1 MESNNEQRTSQLDA
15 QGCLAED
22 IRCNIRTRGY
32 LPIEN
37 YGLVGNLRT
46 VALCGT
52 DGHFSI
58 SPTIHTS
65 NKQQYLPG
73 SNILSTRFLHDEG
86 VSEITDYMHI
96 PEKSSHSIS
105 QKPILPWLIRHVSV
119 VRGQV
124 DFQFELFPSF
134 NYALD
139 EHTTEIEEYKVTENK
154 SSKYLKDDVS
164 SYVGHQRAIF
174 RSNTLCL
181 DLRYVVLNGEKDP
194 PVIEFK
200 LAKNNVMKGP
210 GIIFQFTLKE
220 TQTVTFVLREFS
232 TKLDQLEPPLSAGLT
247 NNLYRQTLHFWQNW
261 IAQSCYKGRWRENV
275 HRSALALKLMT
286 YEPTGAVVAS
296 PTFGLPEEI
305 GGPRNWDYRFTWVRD
320 SAFTVYALMRLGMT
334 QEAKHYMDF
343 MEARCQD
350 LNPDGSLNI
359 MYSIDGE
366 KKLTEVELT
375 HLDGYRGSKPVRIG
389 NGAYDHVQL
398 DIYGE
403 LLDAM
408 YLYNKY
414 GSPISYDMWVNIRK
428 LVNYVCDN
436 WESEDMSI
444 WEVRG
449 RKQNF
454 TYSKIMWLRLS
465 EKRVLPCPDRNK
477 WMQIRDTIYEEIM
490 SKTWNPKRKIF
501 AQSYEALD
509 ALDSSVLI
517 MPLVFFISPT
527 DPRFLSTMEQILLPP
542 EKGGLLTNNLVF
554 RYNHLTTDDGL
565 GGMEGS
571 FSMCTFWLIEALT
584 RAGKYDKKLLE
595 RAEFMFEQ
603 MISYGNHVG
612 LFSEEIARSGELL
625 GNFPQAFTHIA
636 FISDI
641 NPLHDP
647 LSLSKPFRPLSRISK
662 DNFLKLLPTFSTTS
676 SSNANGENDI
686 NDDFISYH
694 NRSYSLP
701 SVVTL
706 SGATSL
712 NDDVFDEI
720 NSEQECLGSEYRKDK
735 FFIRLKSSIKKYL
748 GVGKDRKRHQEA
760 HHQNGK
766 TNPFE

>member
-1 MESNNEQRTSQLDA
+1 MDINNEQRTSHLDA
-15 QGCLAED
+15 QGCLAQD

-37 YGLVGNLRT
+37 YGLIGNLRT

-52 DGHFSI
+52 DGSIDFFCYPKFDSPSVFARIFFIGHFSI
-58 SPTIHTS
+58 APTIHTS

-96 PEKSSHSIS
+96 PDSSSHSIS
-105 QKPILPWLIRHVSV
+105 QKPVLPWLIRNVSV
-119 VRGQV
+119 IRGEV
-124 DFQFELFPSF
+124 DFQFELFPAF

-154 SSKYLKDDVS
+154 LSKYLRDDVA

-174 RSNTLCL
+174 RSNTLCM
-181 DLRYVVLNGEKDP
+181 DLRYVVLNGELDP

-220 TQTVTFVLREFS
+220 TQTVTFILREFS
-232 TKLDQLEPPLSAGLT
+232 ITKEIDKLDPPLSAGLMK
-247 NNLYRQTLHFWQNW
+247 NLFRQTLQFWQDW

-389 NGAYDHVQL
+389 NGAYDHIQL

-408 YLYNKY
+408 YLYNKF

-436 WESEDMSI
+436 WNREDM
-444 WEVRG
+444 R
-449 RKQNF
+449 
-454 TYSKIMWLRLS
+454 LRLS

-477 WMQIRDTIYEEIM
+477 WTQIRDTIYEEIM
-490 SKTWNPKRKIF
+490 LKAWNPERKIF
-501 AQSYEALD
+501 AQSYESLD

-595 RAEFMFEQ
+595 KAEFIFEQ
-603 MISYGNHVG
+603 MISYGNHVE

-636 FISDI
+636 FISAAF
-641 NPLHDP
+641 NL
-647 LSLSKPFRPLSRISK
+647 
-662 DNFLKLLPTFSTTS
+662 
-676 SSNANGENDI
+676 
-686 NDDFISYH
+686 
-694 NRSYSLP
+694 
-701 SVVTL
+701 
-706 SGATSL
+706 
-712 NDDVFDEI
+712 
-720 NSEQECLGSEYRKDK
+720 
-735 FFIRLKSSIKKYL
+735 
-748 GVGKDRKRHQEA
+748 DRVLM
-760 HHQNGK
+760 
-766 TNPFE
+766 